1 MRVKIKSKGAPLYIA
16 LCPEPEKRTMRESE
30 AEVGISGRAG

>member
-1 MRVKIKSKGAPLYIA
+1 MMVLRAARAANS
-16 LCPEPEKRTMRESE
+16 LCPGQEKRTMRESE